1 MTSTQRI
8 EHRHDQLKVIGGIEE
23 ATDDRITI
31 EISRVAAFQPERS
44 TTPRSHASAGEK
56 FTATL
61 SHTQPVVFE
70 VALKLDGE
78 RARERAISLSRFEV
92 EVYAYNR
99 STSVG
104 ECIIA
109 VERGCVQAESH
120 TYAMKL
126 PAMRLASGTYRLECT
141 VGLDNAPST
150 KGYVEIPYLRV
161 V

>member
-1 MTSTQRI
+1 MTSTQTI
-8 EHRHDQLKVIGGIEE
+8 EHQSDQMNVIEGIGE

-31 EISRVAAFQPERS
+31 EIIRVAAFQPERS
-44 TTPRSHASAGEK
+44 TTPRSHADAGEK
-56 FTATL
+56 FTGTL
-61 SHTQPVVFE
+61 SHAQPVVFE
-70 VALKLDGE
+70 VTLKLGGE
-78 RARERAISLSRFEV
+78 RARERAISLSRFEI

-109 VERGCVQAESH
+109 VERGCVQAGSLS
-120 TYAMKL
+120 YAMKL

-141 VGLDNAPST
+141 VGLDNAPSA
-150 KGYVEIPYLRV
+150 KGYIEIPYLRV